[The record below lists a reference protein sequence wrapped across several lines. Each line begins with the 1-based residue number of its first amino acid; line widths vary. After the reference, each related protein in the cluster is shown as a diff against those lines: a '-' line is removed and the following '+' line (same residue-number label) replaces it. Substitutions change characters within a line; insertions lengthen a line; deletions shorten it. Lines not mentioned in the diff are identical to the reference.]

1 MELPRNIWSGRLP
14 CQFLGVTVE
23 KDDMNKVVKIDVE
36 VIVEKLLED
45 EVDIVVIVDVKEV
58 DRLNDVN
65 EISVAVL
72 GI

>member
-1 MELPRNIWSGRLP
+1 MDEVVEV
-14 CQFLGVTVE
+14 GVDTEE

-36 VIVEKLLED
+36 VNVEKLLVV

>member
-1 MELPRNIWSGRLP
+1 MDEVVEV
-14 CQFLGVTVE
+14 GVDTEE

-36 VIVEKLLED
+36 VIVEKLLEV

>member
-1 MELPRNIWSGRLP
+1 MDEVVEV
-14 CQFLGVTVE
+14 GVDTEE

-36 VIVEKLLED
+36 VNVEKLLVV
-45 EVDIVVIVDVKEV
+45 EVDIVVIVDVKGV

>member
-1 MELPRNIWSGRLP
+1 
-14 CQFLGVTVE
+14 
-23 KDDMNKVVKIDVE
+23 MNKVVKIDVE
-36 VIVEKLLED
+36 VIVEKLLEV

-65 EISVAVL
+65 EISVVVS

>member
-1 MELPRNIWSGRLP
+1 MRI
-14 CQFLGVTVE
+14 QTVE

-36 VIVEKLLED
+36 VIVEKLLEV
-45 EVDIVVIVDVKEV
+45 EVDIVVIVDVEEV

-65 EISVAVL
+65 EISISVIVL

>member
-1 MELPRNIWSGRLP
+1 MRI
-14 CQFLGVTVE
+14 QTVE

-36 VIVEKLLED
+36 VNVEKLLVV

>member
-1 MELPRNIWSGRLP
+1 MRI
-14 CQFLGVTVE
+14 QTVE

>member
-1 MELPRNIWSGRLP
+1 MDEVVEV
-14 CQFLGVTVE
+14 GVDTEE

-36 VIVEKLLED
+36 VNVEKLLEV

-65 EISVAVL
+65 EISISVIVL

>member
-1 MELPRNIWSGRLP
+1 MDEVVEV
-14 CQFLGVTVE
+14 GVDTEE

-36 VIVEKLLED
+36 VNVEKLLEV

-65 EISVAVL
+65 EISISVIVL
-72 GI
+72 GIWFVE

>member
-1 MELPRNIWSGRLP
+1 MDE
-14 CQFLGVTVE
+14 VVEVDVDTVE

-36 VIVEKLLED
+36 VNVEKLLEV

-65 EISVAVL
+65 VISVVVL

>member
-1 MELPRNIWSGRLP
+1 MDEVVEV
-14 CQFLGVTVE
+14 GVDTEE

-36 VIVEKLLED
+36 VNVEKLLEV

>member
-1 MELPRNIWSGRLP
+1 
-14 CQFLGVTVE
+14 
-23 KDDMNKVVKIDVE
+23 MNKVVKIDVE
-36 VIVEKLLED
+36 VIVEKLLEV

-72 GI
+72 GIWFVE

>member
-1 MELPRNIWSGRLP
+1 MDEVVEV
-14 CQFLGVTVE
+14 GVDTEE

-36 VIVEKLLED
+36 VNVEKLLVV

-65 EISVAVL
+65 EISISVIVL

>member
-1 MELPRNIWSGRLP
+1 MRI
-14 CQFLGVTVE
+14 QTVE

-36 VIVEKLLED
+36 VIVEKLLEV

>member
-1 MELPRNIWSGRLP
+1 MDEVVEV
-14 CQFLGVTVE
+14 GVDTEE

-36 VIVEKLLED
+36 VIVEKLLEV

-65 EISVAVL
+65 EISISVIVL
-72 GI
+72 

>member
-1 MELPRNIWSGRLP
+1 MRI
-14 CQFLGVTVE
+14 QTVE

-36 VIVEKLLED
+36 VIVEKLLEV

-65 EISVAVL
+65 EISISVIVL